1 MSAKLVRDTL
11 ASVVVEED
19 ARILEPV
26 EEACKRGPVEAE
38 EGIGGRGNRARGRV
52 VTDEEGSTSAQGVV
66 GRGNVAAVV
75 HIVRPGELRGK
86 VKGKVTGKVAGD
98 VRGENISGHKWVPS
112 AEAKDFVED

>member
-38 EGIGGRGNRARGRV
+38 EGIGRGNRARGRV

-75 HIVRPGELRGK
+75 HIGRPGELRGK
-86 VKGKVTGKVAGD
+86 VKGKVRGKVAGD
-98 VRGENISGHKWVPS
+98 VRGEVISGHKWVPS